1 MIRVQ
6 LTIRTATGG
15 IHVFNK
21 RFERRVDYRRY
32 RLIMTNTCGKD
43 DELVFRT
50 SVLCVYD
57 RNKTKNKLSV

>member
-6 LTIRTATGG
+6 ITIRTATGG
-15 IHVFNK
+15 VHVFNK

-43 DELVFRT
+43 DELVFNAH
-50 SVLCVYD
+50 VLCAYD
-57 RNKTKNKLSV
+57 RTKIKNKLSV